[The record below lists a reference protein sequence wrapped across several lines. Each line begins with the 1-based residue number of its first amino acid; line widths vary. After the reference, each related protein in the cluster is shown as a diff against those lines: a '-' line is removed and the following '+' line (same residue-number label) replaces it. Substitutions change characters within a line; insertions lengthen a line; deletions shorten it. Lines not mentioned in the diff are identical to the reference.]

1 MKSTIYLIFVM
12 ILIFASSCSNET
24 EDQLEF
30 FENSFPGKWEI
41 VKYKMPAWG
50 QNIYFNG
57 KTILNKDTT
66 LTDLGLL
73 EIPVF
78 NSNQLLLN
86 NPSYLPIEF
95 TLQTPRNEVKIEIS
109 YIYARENGAF
119 IAFRNTN
126 SGNNDLEK
134 FLTSSRIFNRNVEL
148 KFLDLNSVIILSPSE
163 LSVDTM
169 FLERR

>member
-1 MKSTIYLIFVM
+1 M

-24 EDQLEF
+24 DDQLEF

-57 KTILNKDTT
+57 KTIQNKDTT
-66 LTDLGLL
+66 LTNLGLM
-73 EIPVF
+73 EIPAF

-86 NPSYLPIEF
+86 DPSYLPLEF
-95 TLQTPRNEVKIEIS
+95 TFQTPQNSLKLEIN
-109 YIYARENGAF
+109 YIVAREKGAF
-119 IAFRNTN
+119 IAFRANTT
-126 SGNNDLEK
+126 GQNDLEK
-134 FLTSSRIFNRNVEL
+134 FLSSSRIFNRNVEL
-148 KFLDLNSVIILSPSE
+148 KFLDLNSAIILSPSE
-163 LSVDTM
+163 MSVDTM